1 MNHVFQSFLFILFF
15 SAFIDCSSNKK
26 IQKEQKSQLKK
37 TCKQKYINTHELTK
51 NKLNSNLEVTNSP
64 EEDFIQFNRAAFF
77 MDFKLLFFT

>member
-15 SAFIDCSSNKK
+15 SAFIDCSNNKK
-26 IQKEQKSQLKK
+26 IQEEQKSQLKK
-37 TCKQKYINTHELTK
+37 TCKQKYIDTHELTK
-51 NKLNSNLEVTNSP
+51 NNLNSNLEVTNSP